1 MSTYESDRWDL
12 EPEVWKADHPAHEE
26 GHGEQVAESAL
37 ERRSALDCA
46 EDAFRLLTTEPAPLA
61 VPGSQLGHGLP
72 ARSVPLDELRD
83 LVLSPA
89 AGYAMQDAAWEYL
102 ARAAQSEGA
111 AWVVGAVG
119 VALPGLRN
127 IAGQLALGYAGEV
140 ADLDAEVL
148 DGFCARL
155 KTIDPAAGM
164 VAARLIWAAHRAGAR
179 LRAAEWDGA
188 ARMLPWGDWME
199 PPQPVRH
206 PDLLLAEAVRDGVLT
221 ELEAT
226 VVGAVRIEELH
237 LSRVAE
243 LLGCSYDQAR
253 YLRDGAEYRL
263 VFYLTGQRPNK
274 IRPEKIFHK
283 FSQYAA

>member
-1 MSTYESDRWDL
+1 MSTDESARWEL
-12 EPEVWKADHPAHEE
+12 EPEVWQNDHLAPGA
-26 GHGEQVAESAL
+26 GDESRGSAY
-37 ERRSALDCA
+37 ERRSVLDCA
-46 EDAFRLLTTEPAPLA
+46 EDAFRLLTTGPAPLA
-61 VPGSQLGHGLP
+61 VPGSQIDDGLP

-83 LVLSPA
+83 FLLSPA
-89 AGYAMQDAAWEYL
+89 AGYATQDAAWEYL
-102 ARAAQSEGA
+102 VRAAQTEGA

-127 IAGQLALGYAGEV
+127 IAGQLAVGYAGDV

-188 ARMLPWGDWME
+188 ARMLPWGEWME

-226 VVGAVRIEELH
+226 VIGAVRVEELH

-274 IRPEKIFHK
+274 VGPKRNFHK
-283 FSQYAA
+283 FSQSAA